1 MNSSLISRLFRTART
16 SVVRP
21 ARALSTLQTPP
32 SPPLASTSQAID
44 LIRSE
49 PSQYVVA
56 VFLGRRYILS
66 SRDVLTVP
74 RIRDV
79 AVGDV
84 LSLNA
89 IQEVGSRQ
97 YTLRGDPVLP
107 TDVVRVQA
115 TIVEHTKSSLVKV
128 EKFKRRKGYKRALD
142 LKQPFTKLRIG
153 PIELGAQQAA

>member
-1 MNSSLISRLFRTART
+1 MIVRTMLALPRLSWSMPLRI
-16 SVVRP
+16 RP
-21 ARALSTLQTPP
+21 MSTNATPQP
-32 SPPLASTSQAID
+32 ASTAQAID

-66 SRDVLTVP
+66 PRDLLTVP

-79 AVGDV
+79 SVGDI
-84 LSLNA
+84 LNLNA

-107 TDVVRVQA
+107 KDTVRVTA
-115 TIVEHTKSSLVKV
+115 VVVEHTKGALQKI
-128 EKFKRRKGYKRALD
+128 EKFKRRKGYHRSLD
-142 LKQPFTKLRIG
+142 HKQTYTKLRIG
-153 PIELGAQQAA
+153 PIHLGTEPGSPSQ